1 MNRDKF
7 ERNLASVLG
16 SIVHG
21 LKMLTLFTVIVL
33 CIGLVASVFAYTTP
47 THTFS
52 EDHYTVANS
61 TDGERVLVTFEVVFE
76 KRGEMDTADRKA
88 AMDNMNLAQSCANER
103 LDAWLQ
109 SHTADEARNSN
120 LEEITVQCHTEYIT
134 IERVDTAKGI
144 NA

>member
-1 MNRDKF
+1 MSRKEKTVQEIIDAAK
-7 ERNLASVLG
+7 
-16 SIVHG
+16 
-21 LKMLTLFTVIVL
+21 LTLGFGVL
-33 CIGLVASVFAYTTP
+33 LAFLLIAGAVMAYSTP

-52 EDHYTVANS
+52 NDHYTVANS
-61 TDGERVLVTFEVVFE
+61 TDGESVIVTYEVAFE
-76 KRGEMDTADRKA
+76 KHGEMSDADRKA
-88 AMDNMNLAQSCANER
+88 AMDNMALAQSCANER

>member
-1 MNRDKF
+1 MSRVKRTLG
-7 ERNLASVLG
+7 EIAHAMKIAVGIGAVLAFLLLSVA
-16 SIVHG
+16 V
-21 LKMLTLFTVIVL
+21 M
-33 CIGLVASVFAYTTP
+33 AYGGP

-52 EDHYTVANS
+52 DDHYTVANS
-61 TDGERVLVTFEVVFE
+61 TDGEDVIVTFEVQYE
-76 KRGEMDTADRKA
+76 KHGEMDTADRKA

-109 SHTADEARNSN
+109 THTADEARNSN
-120 LEEITVQCHTEYIT
+120 LEEITVQCHTEHIT